1 MWRTLR
7 RDGTLCRAE
16 DALAPYGGVDTAY
29 SGLFAW
35 LTTGKLADELAFTG
49 PGGGPW
55 RAGDAAAAVS
65 AARRRRRAAVP
76 VAPAGALATDC
87 WVEPLLETFTY
98 WHAPAISS
106 AG

>member
-1 MWRTLR
+1 VWRTLR
-7 RDGTLCRAE
+7 RDGTFAEPKTRSRRAV
-16 DALAPYGGVDTAY
+16 ALTPQTAA
-29 SGLFAW
+29 LFAW
-35 LTTGKLADELAFTG
+35 QTTGKLADELVFTG

-76 VAPAGALATDC
+76 VAPAGALAADC

-98 WHAPAISS
+98 WHAPAISG